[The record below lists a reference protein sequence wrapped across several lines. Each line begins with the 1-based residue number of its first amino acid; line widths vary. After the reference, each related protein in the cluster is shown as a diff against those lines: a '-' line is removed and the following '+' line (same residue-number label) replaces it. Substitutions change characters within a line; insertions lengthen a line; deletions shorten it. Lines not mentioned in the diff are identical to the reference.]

1 LVLEQ
6 IRQFLKNVPFRPFEI
21 HCSSGEVLRVQH
33 LENAEIVAQGV
44 VVVALPA
51 NKGAMMISPLHII
64 SARVA
69 QEVSA

>member
-1 LVLEQ
+1 LQ
-6 IRQFLKNVPFRPFEI
+6 
-21 HCSSGEVLRVQH
+21 SGEVLRVQH
-33 LENAEIVAQGV
+33 PENAEIAAQGV